1 MINTVLDELNARYEM
16 IKSLNQRAETKIQ
29 NYPVGRIEIKHIAN
43 NTYYYYVA
51 ENNSPVLL
59 DKGNKLINDLMQ
71 KNYLEKV
78 INVNHKELNV
88 LKKAIE
94 QYPTATAEEIYEQ
107 LTEDRKMLVK
117 PIVTPIEQY
126 VQEWQSQPY
135 TPKPIAEGTSFFETL
150 KGERVRSKS
159 EQIIADRLYANGIPY
174 KYECPLI
181 VNGKLIH
188 PDFTILRKSD
198 RKEVYH
204 EHLGKSDDEKYK
216 NDNVPRLNDY
226 ILGGYMLGDKL
237 FLSVESS
244 TTPLDTRVINMMI
257 SNHYI

>member
-1 MINTVLDELNARYEM
+1 M
-16 IKSLNQRAETKIQ
+16 
-29 NYPVGRIEIKHIAN
+29 
-43 NTYYYYVA
+43 A

-94 QYPTATAEEIYEQ
+94 QYPTVTAEEIYEQ
-107 LTEDRKMLVK
+107 PTEDRKMLVK

-204 EHLGKSDDEKYK
+204 EHLGKSDD
-216 NDNVPRLNDY
+216 D
-226 ILGGYMLGDKL
+226 
-237 FLSVESS
+237 
-244 TTPLDTRVINMMI
+244 
-257 SNHYI
+257 